1 MSADSRFVEHCH
13 GIAEPVVALTFDDG
27 PSEWTEPILD
37 HLQNHGSTAT
47 FFVIGSVAADPDA
60 AETIRKTVAA
70 GCEVANH
77 TYTHR
82 PLLELQD
89 ADIRDEL
96 VRTNKEIEGITGS
109 APTHWRAPHF
119 RSDDRIRRVASALG
133 LLEIRCSVFTGDYA
147 WPALKTAA
155 WVLHHLTPGAIVDLH
170 DGRPPTDQPED
181 GAPTR
186 EATVDAVGRILA
198 EMESRGYRSVSVSE
212 LLALRSP

>member
-1 MSADSRFVEHCH
+1 VSAGTEFVEDRR

-27 PSEWTEPILD
+27 PSEWTEPILE
-37 HLQNHGSTAT
+37 HLQNHGSTGT
-47 FFVIGSVAADPDA
+47 FFVIGSVAASPGG
-60 AETIRKTVAA
+60 AETIRKTLAA

-82 PLLELQD
+82 PLLGLSDTE
-89 ADIRDEL
+89 IRDEL
-96 VRTNKEIEGITGS
+96 VRTNREIESITGV

-119 RSDDRIRRVASALG
+119 RSDDRVRRVASALG

-155 WVLHHLTPGAIVDLH
+155 WVLHHLVPGAIVDLH
-170 DGRPPTDQPED
+170 DGRPPTDRPGD

-186 EATVDAVGRILA
+186 EATVDAVGHILG
-198 EMESRGYRSVSVSE
+198 EMESRGYRSVSVAE
-212 LLALRSP
+212 LLASP